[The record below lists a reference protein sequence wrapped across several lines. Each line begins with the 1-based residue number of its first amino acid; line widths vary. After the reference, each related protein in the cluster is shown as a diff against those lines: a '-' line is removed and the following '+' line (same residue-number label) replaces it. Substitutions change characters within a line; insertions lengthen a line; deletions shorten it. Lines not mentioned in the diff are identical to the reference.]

1 MHDVDLPKSI
11 SNTDTVNILAKMDK
25 WRKNHAMNV
34 ANRFNLSLTEV
45 KIMGFIRCNELKR
58 GLSDIL
64 DCHNMGETS
73 LSRSI
78 ARLEERSYLHRC
90 SQQFNQKRLDLIVAG
105 EGNFVASYIV
115 MEQKKYLDELF
126 KGFTHNE
133 RVVLGKMLW
142 KIDRNISYVLT
153 INKNKRERLR
163 IR

>member
-1 MHDVDLPKSI
+1 MHDVGLPKSI

-25 WRKNHAMNV
+25 LRKNHAMNV

-78 ARLEERSYLHRC
+78 ARLEERSYLHRR

>member
-25 WRKNHAMNV
+25 LRKNHAMNV

-45 KIMGFIRCNELKR
+45 KIMGFIRCNKLKR

-78 ARLEERSYLHRC
+78 ARLEERSYLHRR

-115 MEQKKYLDELF
+115 MEQKKYSVPFSSVLLLF
-126 KGFTHNE
+126 HVIIF
-133 RVVLGKMLW
+133 RQ
-142 KIDRNISYVLT
+142 D
-153 INKNKRERLR
+153 
-163 IR
+163 